1 MEKSEEFS
9 FQFVTRG
16 YFYFLFTFVYQRIIV
31 TVSLSD
37 YEEMVKVHE
46 SDHKQKLILY
56 PNGDLCYDWDISKTI
71 K

>member
-16 YFYFLFTFVYQRIIV
+16 YFYFLFTFVYQGIIV

-46 SDHKQKLILY
+46 SDHK
-56 PNGDLCYDWDISKTI
+56 
-71 K
+71 